1 MARFSRAETFD
12 PSEIVSGHTI
22 ARTARLCYLLGNDQH
37 ASTAPGRWRATIHR
51 NPKPGNHQ
59 ERRPLKIRDPT
70 LPYLTDI
77 LDNDHR
83 SVRPILLV
91 SFKGRQCSSQVTS
104 NIARP
109 LVPHVLD
116 DVQHRVLIER

>member
-70 LPYLTDI
+70 LPYLTLRTFLIMIIDRSGPSC
-77 LDNDHR
+77 LSR
-83 SVRPILLV
+83 SREGSVR
-91 SFKGRQCSSQVTS
+91 
-104 NIARP
+104 AR
-109 LVPHVLD
+109 
-116 DVQHRVLIER
+116 